1 MNTIKP
7 IILIILICVRY
18 NTIATAQD
26 LRTLTAGERDN
37 LLISIAKEVVL
48 KYGPDYYR
56 EYKPPVITKEP
67 WSSGKHHTI
76 GRTYYKV
83 AILYDKTKE
92 LLGNYAAEV
101 FFWEDT
107 GLPHFYI
114 AVWDTMDESKVTI
127 EMDLHGSPCP
137 PDLTALDFYFLIH
150 KECSLHATISHHF
163 ARPCWD
169 DTTCYH
175 YSYTHYT

>member
-1 MNTIKP
+1 MFGT
-7 IILIILICVRY
+7 
-18 NTIATAQD
+18 QF
-26 LRTLTAGERDN
+26 
-37 LLISIAKEVVL
+37 KE
-48 KYGPDYYR
+48 
-56 EYKPPVITKEP
+56 
-67 WSSGKHHTI
+67 
-76 GRTYYKV
+76 
-83 AILYDKTKE
+83 
-92 LLGNYAAEV
+92 EV
-101 FFWEDT
+101 FIPLPLLYVCMCLCVCMCGICTVIVVVFRHTGGIYGADLIFEEEMIFWEDT